1 VYRSELISRLSD
13 GFIVTLQLL
22 GWSMLIATVLG
33 TLLAA
38 MRVSPIAPLRA
49 VGVSYVNIFR
59 NTPLVVLFL
68 IAVVGLPE
76 LGLLTGSFFWRAVTA
91 LSLYTAA
98 FVCEVL
104 RSGINTV
111 QAGQAEAARAIGL
124 TFGQTLRLVVLPQAF
139 RNVIPPLASVYIA
152 LTKNTSVASAFGIL
166 DLTYQLSD
174 LIEDFPGSLYWNFFS
189 IAACYILIV
198 AVISGAAALFERRVG
213 VSR

>member
-1 VYRSELISRLSD
+1 MYRSELISRLSD

-98 FVCEVL
+98 FVCEVV

>member
-1 VYRSELISRLSD
+1 
-13 GFIVTLQLL
+13 
-22 GWSMLIATVLG
+22 MLIATVLG

-49 VGVSYVNIFR
+49 VGVSYVNILR
-59 NTPLVVLFL
+59 HAPRVVLFL

-76 LGLLTGSFFWRAVTA
+76 LGLLTGSFFWRAVPA

>member
-1 VYRSELISRLSD
+1 MYRSELISRLSD